1 MKPTILFFAALFAL
15 CANQSVLADPKE
27 EEKQITTQS
36 QAGKP
41 GAAPQMSE
49 IPVMQEQ
56 GQRMATMMEKL
67 THITDPAERKR
78 ILAEAMCPQ

>member
-1 MKPTILFFAALFAL
+1 MKPTNLFFAVLFAL
-15 CANQSVLADPKE
+15 CANQSALADPQ
-27 EEKQITTQS
+27 EEKPTTTQS
-36 QAGKP
+36 QIGKP
-41 GAAPQMSE
+41 GTAPQMSE

>member
-1 MKPTILFFAALFAL
+1 MKSTVLFLAALFAL
-15 CANQSVLADPKE
+15 CANQSALAESKE
-27 EEKQITTQS
+27 ESLTTTQS
-36 QAGKP
+36 PASKP
-41 GAAPQMSE
+41 GTAPQMSE

>member
-1 MKPTILFFAALFAL
+1 MKPTNLFFAALFAL
-15 CANQSVLADPKE
+15 CANQSALADPQ
-27 EEKQITTQS
+27 EEKPTTTQS
-36 QAGKP
+36 QVSKP
-41 GAAPQMSE
+41 GTAPQMSE